1 MFKGISLKI
10 NSRYL
15 LLLPFLAGVFVAA
28 DDQTVIVTVLP
39 EIIADMKIGP
49 GELDLAS
56 WAVTGYLIGFTAAM
70 PLMGKVADRIGLR
83 TGFIAALGVFTV
95 GSIAVPLS
103 SDIPKWLDIDPQY
116 FALVGARVVQAIGG
130 GALIPIAIASAG
142 VLMTPSSR
150 AIAFGLIGASAEAG
164 AVVGPL
170 WGGAITH
177 LLSWEWVFWLNI
189 PPVLIVAAFVART
202 PRGRSYRASI
212 DLIGGFLFAALLSLG
227 TLALIRVGRPD
238 GLMAIFAVAAAASAA
253 LLVWRHHRTPEPLIP
268 RGVLSRANFSA
279 ASAAHV
285 LIGAALII
293 GMVTVPLM
301 ANTVLGDSP
310 LEGGLRL
317 LRMTVAIGV
326 GALVGGLA
334 TQRKGPRIPAIAGLV
349 LTAIGFALMSR
360 WTLDVHDPWMTVHL
374 AVTGLGFGLLVAP
387 VTESALHNVRPHVL
401 GAASALITV
410 ARMAGMTAGLAAIT
424 GWGTIRFANLISG
437 LPAYSADPE
446 VQKQFTDASF
456 AAAMTVFQGFFI
468 AAAVMS
474 VMAIVPAIAMTSRYR
489 MGSEHGVPTDLD

>member
-202 PRGRSYRASI
+202 PRGRTYRASI
-212 DLIGGFLFAALLSLG
+212 DLIGGFLFAVLLSLG

-238 GLMAIFAVAAAASAA
+238 GSHGHIRRRRGCIGRAPRLAS
-253 LLVWRHHRTPEPLIP
+253 P
-268 RGVLSRANFSA
+268 S
-279 ASAAHV
+279 
-285 LIGAALII
+285 
-293 GMVTVPLM
+293 
-301 ANTVLGDSP
+301 
-310 LEGGLRL
+310 
-317 LRMTVAIGV
+317 
-326 GALVGGLA
+326 
-334 TQRKGPRIPAIAGLV
+334 
-349 LTAIGFALMSR
+349 
-360 WTLDVHDPWMTVHL
+360 
-374 AVTGLGFGLLVAP
+374 
-387 VTESALHNVRPHVL
+387 
-401 GAASALITV
+401 
-410 ARMAGMTAGLAAIT
+410 
-424 GWGTIRFANLISG
+424 
-437 LPAYSADPE
+437 
-446 VQKQFTDASF
+446 DA
-456 AAAMTVFQGFFI
+456 
-468 AAAVMS
+468 
-474 VMAIVPAIAMTSRYR
+474 
-489 MGSEHGVPTDLD
+489 